1 MIALDNLGLVKFA
14 ESKIGTPYV
23 YGMKG
28 EVLTSAKY
36 EQLKKQYG
44 ELVWN
49 SDRNK
54 IGKVCVDCSGLISWY
69 TGVMRGSS
77 QHKAAATSVYPI
89 STIANA
95 PVGAL
100 VWQQGHIGIYV
111 GNGEYVAADGS
122 AYGVRRN
129 KLSKA
134 KFTHWFLCT
143 DIAYINI
150 KEEKRTVE
158 KRYNKISELP
168 TWAKA
173 TIQKL
178 VNEGKIADGNKL
190 DMSEDMLR
198 VLVILSR

>member
-49 SDRNK
+49 SDRKK

-77 QHKAAATSVYPI
+77 QHKSAAASVYPI

-100 VWQQGHIGIYV
+100 VWHSGHIGIYV
-111 GNGEYVAADGS
+111 GNGEYIAADGS

-134 KFTHWFLCT
+134 SFTHWFLCT

-158 KRYNKISELP
+158 KRYNTVNECP
-168 TWAKA
+168 EWARA
-173 TIQKL
+173 TIKKL
-178 VNEGKIADGNKL
+178 ISTGKIADGNRL

>member
-1 MIALDNLGLVKFA
+1 MDNLGLVKFA

-23 YGMKG
+23 YGTKG

-49 SDRNK
+49 SDRKK

-77 QHKAAATSVYPI
+77 QYKSAATSVYPI

-111 GNGEYVAADGS
+111 GNGEYIAADGS

-134 KFTHWFLCT
+134 SFTHWFLCT

-158 KRYNKISELP
+158 KRYNTVNECP
-168 TWAKA
+168 EWARA
-173 TIQKL
+173 TIKKL
-178 VNEGKIADGNKL
+178 ISTGKIADGNRL